1 MYIQVIQGLLL
12 PFAGTVLGAAC
23 VFFMK
28 KELNENIQR
37 IFTGF
42 AGGVMVAASIWSL
55 LIPAME
61 QADYMGKL
69 SFIPAVVGFWA
80 GVLFLL
86 LLDNIIPHL
95 HLDSDTPEGIK
106 SPISRSAK
114 LVLAVTLHNI
124 PEGMAVGVVYAALLA
139 GGTDITVTGALAL
152 SLGIA
157 IQNFP
162 EGAIIS
168 MPLHS
173 RGMGKIKSFIG
184 GALSGIVEP
193 IGAVIT
199 ILAASFV
206 TPILPYLL
214 SFAAGAMIYVVVEE
228 LIPEMNV
235 GKHSNTGTFCFAL
248 GFTIMLALDVALG

>member
-1 MYIQVIQGLLL
+1 MTGADNSNIINKKRLALTNLYIDGDKMYIQVIQGLLL

-86 LLDNIIPHL
+86 LLDNTIPHL
-95 HLDSDTPEGIK
+95 HLDSDNPEGIK

-124 PEGMAVGVVYAALLA
+124 PEGMAVGVVYAALLS

-173 RGMGKIKSFIG
+173 RGTGK
-184 GALSGIVEP
+184 
-193 IGAVIT
+193 
-199 ILAASFV
+199 
-206 TPILPYLL
+206 
-214 SFAAGAMIYVVVEE
+214 
-228 LIPEMNV
+228 
-235 GKHSNTGTFCFAL
+235 
-248 GFTIMLALDVALG
+248 